1 MNIFDRHLPK
11 YSKMLAGG
19 ESQEKVARVMVSDE
33 RAAVVSAEMAI
44 DPSDR
49 ERIERAVAYGASE
62 LRINTPRLR
71 FFDGRKF
78 SFGGI
83 HFREWP
89 NEVWV
94 DGTRRLDEM
103 KLLALHETAHIEHF
117 SDGLGA
123 DLPAEQR
130 HELRERDAHRFSRRG
145 AHW

>member
-1 MNIFDRHLPK
+1 
-11 YSKMLAGG
+11 MLAGG
-19 ESQEKVARVMVSDE
+19 ETQEKVAREVVKDE
-33 RAAVVSAEMAI
+33 RDAVVSAEMAI

-49 ERIERAVAYGASE
+49 ARLERAVSYGASE

-94 DGTRRLDEM
+94 DGTRTLPEM
-103 KLLALHETAHIEHF
+103 KLLGLHETQHIQHF
-117 SDGLGA
+117 ADDLGA
-123 DLPAEQR
+123 DLPAEHR
-130 HELRERDAHRFSRRG
+130 HELRERDADRFSRRG

>member
-1 MNIFDRHLPK
+1 MNVFDRHVQK
-11 YSKMLAGG
+11 YTKMLAGG
-19 ESQEKVARVMVSDE
+19 ASQEKVAREVVSDE
-33 RAAVVSAEMAI
+33 RDALLAAEMTV
-44 DPSDR
+44 DSGDR

-62 LRINTPRLR
+62 LRIHTPRVR

-103 KLLALHETAHIEHF
+103 KMLGLHETQHIQHF

-123 DLPAEQR
+123 DLPAEHR
-130 HELRERDAHRFSRRG
+130 HELRERDADRFSRRG
-145 AHW
+145 IHW